1 MSRMGIRGLLLAVLP
16 GLVCSCETPEGWQQ
30 FVQKGTL
37 KKYVQAYPI
46 DVTLITEK
54 AGTAAKGTLEAVK
67 QFLARTLHLEEVPIA
82 YSSETAVEAEIKPQL
97 RFRARQFT
105 VADLPI
111 QELTVQMPQVHLGIA
126 KVFSEEGA
134 RLVRGAHFPVTIK
147 LDDQGLATYIRKKQP
162 QFSSFVLNLREGRV
176 EVKMNYAL
184 LGVPMPIAVVGRLA
198 LVGETQIHL
207 VDPQV
212 RVNGQPLDPQ
222 IAEPIVAQFN
232 PVFDAQRDLQ
242 LPVRVKLSAVTV
254 KEKQVLLEGEAIWG
268 TPAEKGAKGK

>member
-1 MSRMGIRGLLLAVLP
+1 MNRISIKLLFVAVLP
-16 GLVCSCETPEGWQQ
+16 CLLCSCETLEGWQQ

-37 KKYVQAYPI
+37 KKYVQSFPI
-46 DVTLITEK
+46 DVTMITEK
-54 AGTAAKGTLEAVK
+54 AGMVAQGTLEVVK
-67 QFLARTLHLEEVPIA
+67 QFLARTLHLENVPIA

-111 QELTVQMPQVHLGIA
+111 QELIVQMPQTHLSIA
-126 KVFSEEGA
+126 KVFSEEGV

-147 LDDQGLATYIRKKQP
+147 LDDQGLATYIKRKQP
-162 QFSSFVLNLREGRV
+162 QFSSFVLTLKEGRV

-212 RVNGQPLDPQ
+212 RVNGQPLDPA

-242 LPVRVKLSAVTV
+242 LPVQVKLSAVTV
-254 KEKQVLLEGEAIWG
+254 KEKQAVLEGEVLWG
-268 TPAEKGAKGK
+268 TPAEKGTKRN